1 MNTRKVLIT
10 GGSRGIGK
18 AIVQRIAR
26 EGAHVIFSYRSNEEA
41 ANALLEELSDAPGK
55 VEAIQSDVSD
65 FAQAKEL
72 FAEAKDR
79 MDGLD
84 TLINNAGINKDRT
97 LFMMPEDYWHD
108 VIQTN
113 LNGTFYMCRAAVPHL
128 LKQKHGA
135 VINMSSVS
143 GVVGVAGQV
152 NYSASKAGII
162 GLSRSLAKECAQR
175 NVRVNVV
182 APGFIDTDM
191 VSSVPEKMREQIL
204 AMIPMKRFGNA
215 DEVADITAFLM
226 SDKASYITG
235 QVFVIDGGM
244 TC

>member
-41 ANALLEELSDAPGK
+41 ANALVEELSDAPGK